1 MKKEKRNILILSFV
15 IILVIIFSYLMFIS
29 GTTNKLKASINRQKK
44 FNKDVNAS
52 FYPVIK
58 MVINSSG
65 ESLVNSDV
73 ALNIIGESIYNI
85 DKVYYSYDGKKW
97 YDNYYS
103 FSSGKKANIKLVFK
117 KSMNKKVYI
126 KIENEMG
133 YQSYPYETTINIDK
147 EKPEIKINTND
158 ILVSDNYD
166 LSSILLSND
175 NVNFEEIKISGK
187 KYTLN
192 INEIN
197 YNYIKAVDKAG
208 NISELKKVK

>member
-85 DKVYYSYDGKKW
+85 DNVYYSYDGKKW
-97 YDNYYS
+97 YDDYYS

-147 EKPEIKINTND
+147 EKPVIKINTND

-166 LSSILLSND
+166 LYSILLSND

-208 NISELKKVK
+208 NISDLKKVK

>member
-1 MKKEKRNILILSFV
+1 MKKEKRNVLILLFIV
-15 IILVIIFSYLMFIS
+15 ILVVIFSYLIFIS

-44 FNKDVNAS
+44 VNTNSNAS

-73 ALNIIGESIYNI
+73 ALNIIGESIYTI

-97 YDNYYS
+97 YNNYYS
-103 FSSGKKANIKLVFK
+103 FSSGKEANIKLVFK
-117 KSMNKKVYI
+117 ETMNKKVYI

-133 YQSYPYETTINIDK
+133 YQSYPYETIINIDK
-147 EKPEIKINTND
+147 EKPTIKINSNNVL
-158 ILVSDNYD
+158 ISDNHE

-175 NVNFEEIKISGK
+175 NINYEEIKISGK
-187 KYTLN
+187 KHTLN

-197 YNYIKAVDKAG
+197 YNYIKAVDMAG
-208 NISELKKVK
+208 NISDLKKIK

>member
-29 GTTNKLKASINRQKK
+29 GTTNKLKASINKQKK

-85 DKVYYSYDGKKW
+85 DNVYYSYDGKKW
-97 YDNYYS
+97 YNNYYS

-147 EKPEIKINTND
+147 EKPVIKINTND

-208 NISELKKVK
+208 NISDLKKVK

>member
-73 ALNIIGESIYNI
+73 TLNIIGESIYNI
-85 DKVYYSYDGKKW
+85 DNVYYSYDGKKW
-97 YDNYYS
+97 YNNYYS

-147 EKPEIKINTND
+147 EKPVIKINTND

-208 NISELKKVK
+208 NISDLKKVK

>member
-15 IILVIIFSYLMFIS
+15 VILVIIFSYLMFIS

-97 YDNYYS
+97 YNNHYS

-147 EKPEIKINTND
+147 EKPVIKINTND
-158 ILVSDNYD
+158 ILILDNYD

-175 NVNFEEIKISGK
+175 NVNFEETKISGK

-208 NISELKKVK
+208 NISDLKKVK